1 MVLENVPTS
10 AEIFIGD
17 VVETSGLGGIF
28 PAGYPVG
35 KVTSFELED
44 TSPYAMVLVEPLS
57 ELDDIRDVLVILE

>member
-1 MVLENVPTS
+1 MCIRDS
-10 AEIFIGD
+10 

-35 KVTSFELED
+35 KVASFKLED